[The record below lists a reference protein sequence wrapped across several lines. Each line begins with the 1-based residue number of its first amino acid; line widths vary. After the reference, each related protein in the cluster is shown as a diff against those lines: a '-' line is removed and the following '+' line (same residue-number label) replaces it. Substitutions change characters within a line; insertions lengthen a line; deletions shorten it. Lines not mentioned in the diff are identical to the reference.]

1 VADTAQPTV
10 TPQAPPPG
18 GGPPRRYLSR
28 AALAVALVVT
38 GLVLVLTIGVRYP
51 GEPAAPPPPQP
62 ALAIPAQRPQPGA
75 EAPRAGLA
83 APVDRPRVSDQ
94 AELDTW
100 ATRVAGKTHVPV
112 RVVAAY
118 GRAEMWM
125 QGQKPACH
133 LSWATL
139 AGIGRVAAEHGR
151 FDLSAVKPDG
161 GVVVPVVGPPLDGSP
176 GVPAVHDTDGGKL
189 DGDKSWDHPIGPMQF
204 PPSTWK
210 KYQQRANGDGGPPD
224 PQNVDDA
231 AFTAARYLCSG
242 GDDLG
247 TPAGWW
253 RAVLFYNPALTYGQ
267 DVFSAAD
274 AYAEASVAP

>member
-1 VADTAQPTV
+1 MAETAESTV
-10 TPQAPPPG
+10 TSPSSPP
-18 GGPPRRYLSR
+18 GGPPRRYVGRIALS
-28 AALAVALVVT
+28 LGLVVT
-38 GLVLVLTIGVRYP
+38 GVVLVVTIGVQNP
-51 GEPAAPPPPQP
+51 DAPAEPPAVQP
-62 ALAIPAQRPQPGA
+62 VLAIPQQRPQPGA

-83 APVDRPRVSDQ
+83 APVDRPQVSDQ
-94 AELDTW
+94 AELDAW
-100 ATRVAGKTHVPV
+100 ATRVAGKTHIPA

-125 QGQKPACH
+125 QRQKASCH

-139 AGIGRVAAEHGR
+139 AGIGRVETERGD
-151 FDLSAVKPDG
+151 FDLSAISASGRLVK
-161 GVVVPVVGPPLDGSP
+161 PVVGPPLDGSP
-176 GVPAVHDTDGGKL
+176 GVPAVHDSDGGKL
-189 DGDKSWDHPIGPMQF
+189 DGDKAWDHAIGPMQF
-204 PPSTWK
+204 LPSTWK
-210 KYQQRANGDGGPPD
+210 KYQERANGDGGAPD

-231 AFTAARYLCSG
+231 AFTAARFLCSG

-253 RAVLFYNPALTYGQ
+253 RAILFYNQAVAYGQ